1 MGTVF
6 LLLKS
11 VILIY
16 TVYTYIDGSQYQ
28 SALFILPL
36 LIITALSFLM
46 PIIKKKNVQLV
57 ITGLSLFIICCF
69 FWMFPVLL
77 LYLPALICEFCLLM
91 NIPVLFTLVLTA
103 AGIPLTLTYNLESA
117 YFLILGSATLAILY
131 AGIEKKLLAATHQAD
146 SLRLTNQRLLKKIEY
161 GEALNNQ
168 MAYTAQLEERTRIA
182 QELHDKV
189 GHTLSGSLMQLEAI
203 RLIAA
208 NDPAKADQLL
218 QRVLETLRNGMDN
231 IRITL
236 RNLKP
241 PAEQMGI
248 NQLQLLIDTFKASNP
263 IDVRFTHEGDI
274 SRIKPLVWKI
284 FIDNTTEA
292 LTNIT
297 RHSKADQAF
306 LTIRVMNK
314 LIRYEVRDNGYV
326 LKPIQKGLGLAGM
339 EERMLLVNG
348 NLIIDNS
355 NGFSITMLVPS
366 EVS

>member
-11 VILIY
+11 SILIY
-16 TVYTYIDGSQYQ
+16 AVYSYIDSSQYL
-28 SALFILPL
+28 SALFIVSL
-36 LIITALSFLM
+36 LIITALSFLT
-46 PIIKKKNVQLV
+46 PVIRKKSAQLV

-77 LYLPALICEFCLLM
+77 LYLPALICELCLLM
-91 NIPVLFTLVLTA
+91 NIPAVVTLILNA
-103 AGIPLTLTYNLESA
+103 AGIPLALTYDLESV
-117 YFLILGSATLAILY
+117 YFLVLVCAIITILY
-131 AGIEKKLLAATHQAD
+131 GIVEKKLTAATQQVD
-146 SLRLTNQRLLKKIEY
+146 SLRLSNQRLLKKIEN
-161 GEALNNQ
+161 GEALNSQ

-182 QELHDKV
+182 QELHDKI
-189 GHTLSGSLMQLEAI
+189 GHSLSGSLMQLEAI
-203 RLIAA
+203 RLITATE
-208 NDPAKADQLL
+208 PEKADQLL
-218 QRVLETLRNGMDN
+218 QRVLDTLRSGMDN
-231 IRITL
+231 IRTTL

-248 NQLQLLIDTFKASNP
+248 NQLQLLIDTFKATNP
-263 IDVRFTHEGDI
+263 IDIRFTHEGDI

-297 RHSKADQAF
+297 RHSKADQAS

-314 LIRYEVRDNGYV
+314 LIRYEIRDNGHV

-339 EERMLLVNG
+339 EERTLLVNG
-348 NLIIDNS
+348 NLIVDNS
-355 NGFSITMLVPS
+355 NGFSITMLIPS